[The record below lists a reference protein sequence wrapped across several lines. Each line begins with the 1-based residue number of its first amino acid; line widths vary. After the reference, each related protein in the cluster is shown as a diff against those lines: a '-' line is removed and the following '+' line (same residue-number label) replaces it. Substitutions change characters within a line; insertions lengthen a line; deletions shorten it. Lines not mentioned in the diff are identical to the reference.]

1 MIGIL
6 IQRESHV
13 MAEAE
18 TGAVQSQAKEYQG
31 SSNISQDKA
40 RRDSPLQVSEGA

>member
-1 MIGIL
+1 M
-6 IQRESHV
+6 

-18 TGAVQSQAKEYQG
+18 TGAVQSQAKEHQG

-40 RRDSPLQVSEGA
+40 RTDSPLQVSEGA